1 MNVYT
6 NYKAELGHHLASL
19 DEKALESLAQAI
31 LSVFNNNKTV
41 YIAGNGGSAATAIHM
56 ACDFCKTTLGKAANL
71 PTKRLRAIALAENQA
86 LMTAW
91 GNDVSYDIIFAEQLR
106 NLANSGD
113 LLLSISASGNSPNI
127 LECLKAAK
135 ELGVTTF
142 SLLGFSGGKA
152 KDLSDHSIVVESQDY
167 GVIEDAHSI
176 IMHMV
181 TARLKPELSG

>member
-1 MNVYT
+1 MSVYA
-6 NYKAELGHHLASL
+6 NYKTELGHHLASL
-19 DEKALESLAQAI
+19 NESALEALAQAI
-31 LSVFNNNKTV
+31 LSAFHTGKTV
-41 YIAGNGGSAATAIHM
+41 FIAGNGGSAATAIHM
-56 ACDFCKTTLGKAANL
+56 ACDFCKTTLGKSADL
-71 PTKRLRAIALAENQA
+71 PKKRLRAVALAENQA

-91 GNDVSYDIIFAEQLR
+91 GNDVSYDVIFAEQLR
-106 NLANSGD
+106 NLANPGD
-113 LLLSISASGNSPNI
+113 LLISISASGNSPNI

-135 ELGVTTF
+135 ELGVVSY

-181 TARLKPELSG
+181 TARLKPEISG